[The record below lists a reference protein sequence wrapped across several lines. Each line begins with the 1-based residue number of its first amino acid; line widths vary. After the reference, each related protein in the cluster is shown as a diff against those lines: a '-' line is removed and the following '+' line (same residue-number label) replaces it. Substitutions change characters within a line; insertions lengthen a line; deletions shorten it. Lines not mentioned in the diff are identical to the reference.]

1 MPRKGPSLGPK
12 YTVPEEETQ
21 DATVREVV
29 EEIEI
34 IPPDVSAPPVFVR
47 DESVEIPEGYVD
59 PIMNFIPE
67 GNVMNISGSNIAI
80 QGAPKEFEDVYD
92 KDGRKLNFNEI
103 QDPVDWAEVLSQQKP
118 QDDTENAPD
127 PEEEEDEEEEETS
140 KGLLGKKKKNRKRKV
155 NAETLEELK
164 DPELLKQRILL
175 QEAEEEEKKKKKN
188 RKNKKEQQERE
199 PSEENKTASP
209 ADDGRPVPKGYP
221 REYFDPT
228 DAEVDEKDGKTYY
241 YFNIEK
247 TLRLHNWMFIT
258 KLFSLEKL
266 EDWTYDNPRFD
277 AIAQRQHDTAERLN
291 NASPT
296 EQYRHDQR
304 NRLIKFGSVAVTVL
318 MFVCLIF
325 FHTIPS
331 HRFEN
336 AMEHM
341 VAEEYEEGYNIL
353 SSLGMKYDSF
363 VYAKYA
369 EGCLRLASARE
380 ASAGTAGTD
389 INEETANEKI
399 ADAIEQYDGAKDCFE
414 KLVPYA
420 DRFTNLFGI
429 TQEESEKK
437 MSDMVNECEYSK
449 GRMLYQAKQF
459 EQAAS
464 IFKNIH
470 NYSDA
475 TENYY
480 KTTYEIADDFYEKG
494 DYFNAID
501 HFYPIATAKYSDS
514 EDRMKELAQEL
525 YDVALANY
533 NRQKYEDAIET
544 FAFLANYSYLDS
556 EDLIN
561 KCKYNYALNFYKAG
575 NYEKAS
581 ENLAGI
587 LPYKDAIALKKDCTY
602 RLGVIAYNNKPVESI
617 RYFNSIRGFRNSDEI
632 LDSDNLVLFGEWE
645 ITELNGAPITQTT
658 FTFSGNGLFK
668 TKSANIIGT
677 AISTDSTEYPY
688 RWNGHGYE
696 TEVEGVKYTME
707 MKIANSR
714 EITLTCSNDS
724 KEHSYTCKRLKTY
737 LEMVNSGTEKE
748 EENGNISLNDKL
760 KIVIGQY
767 IKKKTDQVYTYNGLN
782 IDATADS
789 LKIESVEDKENDAT
803 RNEIG
808 ATAEGN
814 PGDSTPPESGN
825 AITPSASPDS

>member
-1 MPRKGPSLGPK
+1 MPRKGPSLGSK
-12 YTVPEEETQ
+12 YTAPEDEIQEE
-21 DATVREVV
+21 VI
-29 EEIEI
+29 EEIEL
-34 IPPDVSAPPVFVR
+34 IPPVADEAPVFVR
-47 DESVEIPEGYVD
+47 DESVEIPEGYID
-59 PIMNFIPE
+59 PIMNFMPE
-67 GNVMNISGSNIAI
+67 GNVMNISGSSITI
-80 QGAPKEFEDVYD
+80 QNATKEFEDVYD

-103 QDPVDWAEVLSQQKP
+103 QDPVDWAEVLSQSKT
-118 QDDTENAPD
+118 QDGDEKEEEPEETE
-127 PEEEEDEEEEETS
+127 EEEEDEVP
-140 KGLLGKKKKNRKRKV
+140 KGLFGKKKKNRKRKI
-155 NAETLEELK
+155 NAETLDELK
-164 DPELLKQRILL
+164 NPELLKQRIIL
-175 QEAEEEEKKKKKN
+175 QEAEEEEKKKKH
-188 RKNKKEQQERE
+188 RSRDKKEKHGGEDAGNIQ
-199 PSEENKTASP
+199 KTDDSAP
-209 ADDGRPVPKGYP
+209 APKGYP

-258 KLFSLEKL
+258 KLFSLDKL

-277 AIAQRQHDTAERLN
+277 AIAQRQHNTAERLN
-291 NASPT
+291 NATPA

-304 NRLIKFGSVAVTVL
+304 NRFIKFGSVAAAVL

-341 VAEEYEEGYNIL
+341 AAEEYEEGYNIL

-369 EGCLRLASARE
+369 EGCLRLASARD
-380 ASAGTAGTD
+380 ASAGTAGTETDEEKRKKD
-389 INEETANEKI
+389 IS
-399 ADAIEQYDGAKDCFE
+399 DAIEKYDGAKDCFE

-420 DRFTNLFGI
+420 GHFTDLMGI
-429 TQEESEKK
+429 SKEEAEKK
-437 MSDMVNECEYSK
+437 ISDMVNECEYSK

-480 KTTYEIADDFYEKG
+480 KTTYEIADDYYEKG
-494 DYFNAID
+494 DYFSAID
-501 HFYPIATAKYSDS
+501 HFYQVASAKYSDS

-525 YDVALANY
+525 YDTALANY

-544 FAFLANYSYLDS
+544 FAFLANYNYLDS

-561 KCKYNYALNFYKAG
+561 KCKYNYALDFYKAG

-587 LPYKDAIALKKDCTY
+587 LPYKDSIALKKDCTY
-602 RLGVIAYNNKPVESI
+602 RLGVIAYNNKPVDSI
-617 RYFNSIRGFRNSDEI
+617 RYFNSIRGFRNADQI

-645 ITELNGAPITQTT
+645 ITELNGTPITQTT

-668 TKSANIIGT
+668 TTSANIVGT

-696 TEVEGVKYTME
+696 TEVEGVKYVME
-707 MKIANSR
+707 MKISNSR
-714 EITLTCSNDS
+714 EITLTCSNDG
-724 KEHSYTCKRLKTY
+724 KEHSYTCRRLKTY
-737 LEMVNSGTEKE
+737 LEMVNSGMEKE
-748 EENGNISLNDKL
+748 EGDGNLSLNDKL
-760 KIVIGQY
+760 KIIIGQY
-767 IKKKTDQVYTYNGLN
+767 IKKKTDQIYTYNGLN

-789 LKIESVEDKENDAT
+789 LKIESVEDNSTEGSGSEEQNSPAPEPEAT
-803 RNEIG
+803 
-808 ATAEGN
+808 
-814 PGDSTPPESGN
+814 PQ
-825 AITPSASPDS
+825 